1 MRRREGAQ
9 VWGWCRPVLISCCTP
24 RTQTFETT
32 IRILGGL
39 ISAFYHSDGDELF
52 LRKAIEFGER

>member
-1 MRRREGAQ
+1 MRMRQDAQ
-9 VWGWCRPVLISCCTP
+9 DWGGCRPVLISCCTP
-24 RTQTFETT
+24 LAQTFETT